1 MRRLRSLQPV
11 VATNVHNT
19 ANDEGLVA
27 IIYMMFNLNVWD
39 EVNNDDVKANVTVTN
54 TRAYAAFHKGILQE
68 RLMI

>member
-1 MRRLRSLQPV
+1 
-11 VATNVHNT
+11 
-19 ANDEGLVA
+19 
-27 IIYMMFNLNVWD
+27 MMFNLNVWD